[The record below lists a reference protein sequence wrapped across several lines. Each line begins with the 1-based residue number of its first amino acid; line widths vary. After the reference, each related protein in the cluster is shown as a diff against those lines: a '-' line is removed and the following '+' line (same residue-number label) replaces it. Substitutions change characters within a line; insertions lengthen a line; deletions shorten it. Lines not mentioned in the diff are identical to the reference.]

1 MKNKNGNQVHLS
13 GEPDLRV
20 GGDLGTRGQGDR
32 LILSPDKWFPAPDNS
47 SGEGEKFGSLH

>member
-1 MKNKNGNQVHLS
+1 MKNKNGNQVNLS
-13 GEPDLRV
+13 GEPDLRG

-32 LILSPDKWFPAPDNS
+32 LILSPDKWFQAPDNS